1 MQRIIEPPFRCRLP
15 QSMAEALEMYG
26 DSYSI
31 PKAVKNCI
39 RHDLKTWTDWAAWQA
54 RRNVQQHYGRMRQAF
69 WTRRTQKQRGLSAA
83 AAEADIRRLM
93 TEFARS
99 RWERA
104 FWAEMVRQARQA
116 EREFEAA
123 APVVDRVMPAA
134 VPPLPTRIEEA
145 A

>member
-26 DSYSI
+26 DSNSI

-39 RHDLKTWTDWAAWQA
+39 RHGLRTWTDWAAWQA
-54 RRNVQQHYGRMRQAF
+54 RRNVEQHYGRMRQAF
-69 WTRRTQKQRGLSAA
+69 WIRRAQKQRGLSAA
-83 AAEADIRRLM
+83 AAEADIRRMLP
-93 TEFARS
+93 EFTRC

-104 FWAEMVRQARQA
+104 FWVGLADEAKAEAENIKAFGVAVRKVLPT
-116 EREFEAA
+116 E
-123 APVVDRVMPAA
+123 PT
-134 VPPLPTRIEEA
+134 PLPASARA

>member
-31 PKAVKNCI
+31 PAAVKACI
-39 RHDLKTWTDWAAWQA
+39 RHGLKTWTDWAAWQA
-54 RRNVQQHYGRMRQAF
+54 RRNVEQHYGRMRQAF
-69 WTRRTQKQRGLSAA
+69 WIRRTQKQRGLSAA

-93 TEFARS
+93 TEFTRS
-99 RWERA
+99 R
-104 FWAEMVRQARQA
+104 Q
-116 EREFEAA
+116 EREFWVGLAAEAKTEAEQIRAFGVA
-123 APVVDRVMPAA
+123 ALKTLPTEPT
-134 VPPLPTRIEEA
+134 PLPTSARA